1 MSPAPAPAPTPVPAA
16 SQPAGD
22 AVAPAG
28 AQVGAPAQAPIEPP
42 KEVIYNIQDPIRF
55 SQSHVW
61 RLMSEYYA
69 RTGVDAWTT
78 YKVPYFITCNAY
90 IARTYALMIQE
101 FVRDLAERVY
111 IIELGAGSG
120 KLGFHMLRA
129 LSELPDLDLERI
141 TYVMTDFAD
150 KNIEFWRQ
158 HPGLAPHVES
168 GLLDFAK
175 FDMYRDEGVTLI
187 NGGRAI
193 EKNAN
198 VVLVANYVVDSM
210 AADAFRITD
219 GALQESKV
227 AIRSK
232 TNENDAMDPTML
244 TRMINDWAFEPVS
257 STSTCA
263 YYADKK
269 EPCASILDDILG
281 WYQRQFESSIL
292 EAHVIM
298 PIAFIRMLERAF
310 ADTRRLWTIVG
321 DKGFTDEHAFTLTG
335 APHLALHESFSIM
348 ANLHAIGAY
357 FQKTGGCYLHNP
369 QAEAG
374 IKVSCFMRETR
385 AMPAPLETNIDD
397 VNAAL
402 LAAQPKALVA
412 AFNQHVVDFG
422 PTDFYASQR
431 AIALNKEITA
441 EGALTLVKL
450 SNYDPDTF
458 FNVKEVI
465 IEQLTVI
472 GKNLRQDV
480 YRALGRIAD
489 NYYRLNRDRDLM
501 FEYGRLF
508 FKTREFAKAL
518 TFYEQSIKTMGEHN
532 VTMFNVALCYKEM
545 GDKDKAMEYL
555 KRSVKLDPTYDRA
568 KALLIQMHAEI
579 QVNDVAKIRLA

>member
-1 MSPAPAPAPTPVPAA
+1 MAPVPTPAPTP
-16 SQPAGD
+16 SQPTTD
-22 AVAPAG
+22 AAAPTE
-28 AQVGAPAQAPIEPP
+28 PA

-61 RLMSEYYA
+61 RLMSAYYA
-69 RTGVDAWTT
+69 NTGVDAWTT

-111 IIELGAGSG
+111 IVELGAGSG

-129 LSELPDLDLERI
+129 LSELPDLDLERV

-175 FDMYRDEGVTLI
+175 FDMYRDSSVLLI
-187 NGGRAI
+187 NGDRAI

-198 VVLVANYVVDSM
+198 VVLIANYVVDSM
-210 AADAFRITD
+210 AADAFRVAD
-219 GALQESKV
+219 GKLQESRV

-232 TNENDAMDPTML
+232 TNENDAMDHTML
-244 TRMINDWAFEPVS
+244 TRMINEWAFEPVS
-257 STSTCA
+257 GA

-269 EPCASILDDILG
+269 EPCADILDDILK
-281 WYQRQFESSIL
+281 WYHTQFADSIL
-292 EAHVIM
+292 EAHVIL

-321 DKGFTDEHAFTLTG
+321 DKGFTDMQAFTLTG
-335 APHLALHESFSIM
+335 APHMALHESFSIM
-348 ANLHAIGAY
+348 ANLHALGLY
-357 FQKTGGCYLHNP
+357 FQATGGVFLHNP

-374 IKVSCFMRETR
+374 IKVSCFMRDSRTE
-385 AMPAPLETNIDD
+385 P
-397 VNAAL
+397 AAL
-402 LAAQPKALVA
+402 ADAVDSENAKRLAAQPKALVA
-412 AFNQHVVDFG
+412 AYGQHVVDFG

-431 AIALNKEITA
+431 AIALNKEISA

-458 FNVKEVI
+458 FNIKEVI

-472 GKNLRQDV
+472 SKNLRQDV

-518 TFYEQSIKTMGEHN
+518 TFYEQSTKTMGEHN
-532 VTMFNVALCYKEM
+532 VTMFNIALCYKEM

-555 KRSVKLDPTYDRA
+555 KRSVKLDPAYDRA

-579 QVNDVAKIRLA
+579 QVNDVAKIKLA

>member
-1 MSPAPAPAPTPVPAA
+1 MRVGLAAFFFKQARALSYTTMAPVPTPAPTP
-16 SQPAGD
+16 SQPTTD
-22 AVAPAG
+22 AAAPTE
-28 AQVGAPAQAPIEPP
+28 PA

-61 RLMSEYYA
+61 RLMSAYYA
-69 RTGVDAWTT
+69 NTGVDAWTT

-111 IIELGAGSG
+111 IVELGAGSG

-129 LSELPDLDLERI
+129 LSELPDLDLERV

-175 FDMYRDEGVTLI
+175 FDMYRDSSVLLI
-187 NGGRAI
+187 NGDRAI

-198 VVLVANYVVDSM
+198 VVLIANYVVDSM
-210 AADAFRITD
+210 AADAFRVAD
-219 GALQESKV
+219 GKLQESRV

-232 TNENDAMDPTML
+232 TNENDAMDHTML
-244 TRMINDWAFEPVS
+244 TRMINEWAFEPVS
-257 STSTCA
+257 GA

-269 EPCASILDDILG
+269 EPCADILDDILK
-281 WYQRQFESSIL
+281 WYHTQFADSIL
-292 EAHVIM
+292 EAHVIL

-321 DKGFTDEHAFTLTG
+321 DKGFTDMQAFTLTG
-335 APHLALHESFSIM
+335 APHMALHESFSIM
-348 ANLHAIGAY
+348 ANLHALGLY
-357 FQKTGGCYLHNP
+357 FQATGGVFLHNP

-374 IKVSCFMRETR
+374 IKVSCFMRDSRTE
-385 AMPAPLETNIDD
+385 P
-397 VNAAL
+397 AAL
-402 LAAQPKALVA
+402 ADAVDSENAKRLAAQPKALVA
-412 AFNQHVVDFG
+412 AYGQHVVDFG

-431 AIALNKEITA
+431 AIALNKEISA

-458 FNVKEVI
+458 FNIKEVI

-472 GKNLRQDV
+472 SKNLRQDSNQL
-480 YRALGRIAD
+480 RGEFCDAHLLCLSIAKSHKRRLGNI
-489 NYYRLNRDRDLM
+489 
-501 FEYGRLF
+501 RLF
-508 FKTREFAKAL
+508 IENCML
-518 TFYEQSIKTMGEHN
+518 YI
-532 VTMFNVALCYKEM
+532 FN
-545 GDKDKAMEYL
+545 
-555 KRSVKLDPTYDRA
+555 
-568 KALLIQMHAEI
+568 QEI
-579 QVNDVAKIRLA
+579 FFTLANCAGI